1 MRAMRAAC
9 WALAASLALVG
20 AEQCGNVGGPPA
32 LGGLCRVAGP
42 KTPAE
47 QPAWLEGLRKDR
59 AAFAARTGY
68 SGGVFDTPGLAW
80 AKRAFI
86 QPQFHPFDRF
96 FYDRAAGNY
105 TVDRALPLP
114 PPHRPCRVGSD
125 AYWVRPL
132 SLPQP
137 GAQRSRWD
145 LRGRVAGRPGG
156 SLRGDRRRADV
167 ADLPQPGHRRPQP
180 V

>member
-1 MRAMRAAC
+1 MRAAC
-9 WALAASLALVG
+9 WALAGSIALVG

-105 TVDRALPLP
+105 TVDRALPP
-114 PPHRPCRVGSD
+114 PPTPPCH
-125 AYWVRPL
+125 
-132 SLPQP
+132 P
-137 GAQRSRWD
+137 GRSRWGV
-145 LRGRVAGRPGG
+145 RGRVAGRPGG

-180 V
+180 I

>member
-1 MRAMRAAC
+1 MRAAR
-9 WALAASLALVG
+9 WALASSLALVG

-96 FYDRAAGNY
+96 FYDRAASNY

-114 PPHRPCRVGSD
+114 PPTPPCHQ
-125 AYWVRPL
+125 W
-132 SLPQP
+132 
-137 GAQRSRWD
+137 RSRWGV
-145 LRGRVAGRPGG
+145 RGRVAGRPGG

-180 V
+180 I